1 MAARKTIGI
10 RELKNELSRVVSEIA
25 ESGGEY
31 VVTSRDLPKAVLRP
45 WRPEDEKEE
54 NAARRAEIM
63 AKVLRT
69 AKRVA
74 DAAVTNESAAELV
87 SKQRR

>member
-1 MAARKTIGI
+1 MTTRKTIGI

-31 VVTSRDLPKAVLRP
+31 VVTNRDQPKAVLRA
-45 WRPEDEKEE
+45 WREEDHQEEK
-54 NAARRAEIM
+54 AAKRAEILEQIRDL
-63 AKVLRT
+63 AR
-69 AKRVA
+69 RVSA
-74 DAAVTNESAAELV
+74 AAVTDESAADLV